1 MAVCGVWV
9 GSTEFEV
16 VFNYFVRMSGYW
28 FGWVM
33 VIVLGFQTCDH
44 ILSFS
49 LVQVGDYDFL
59 FLFDFHGRRS
69 IDLL

>member
-1 MAVCGVWV
+1 MAVCRG

-59 FLFDFHGRRS
+59 FLFEFHGRRS